1 MITIKLNNGTTFE
14 ASSINETVNLKNTI
28 SRQLIIQIDEN
39 LKDLSYYE
47 TLLNADNAL
56 ESIEASNSFSSLTFN
71 GFTNIR
77 SLERSM
83 GSSGVKIRIGLS
95 IPTITDL
102 NENE

>member
-1 MITIKLNNGTTFE
+1 MITVKLNNGTTFE
-14 ASSINETVNLKNTI
+14 ASSISETVNLKNAV

-39 LKDLSYYE
+39 LKELSYYE

-56 ESIEASNSFSSLTFN
+56 ESIEASNAFGTLTFN

-77 SLERSM
+77 SLERSL
-83 GSSGVKIRIGLS
+83 GNSGIKIRIGLS
-95 IPTITDL
+95 IPTVADL